1 MKKTIGLFV
10 TVFFIS
16 GCTELSEQV
25 IAQSF
30 KDDWGIVKE
39 IEFVRSGT
47 HSAYFRVVTDKVNFS
62 EIDITDFPNGKI
74 KVGDSIYRLTE
85 LSTKKADVS
94 YCKGANCQAHSTCYS
109 WQPCFSSYKSKLDQ
123 SVN

>member
-47 HSAYFRVVTDKVNFS
+47 HSAYFRVVTDKVNFR
-62 EIDITDFPNGKI
+62 
-74 KVGDSIYRLTE
+74 RLI
-85 LSTKKADVS
+85 LPIFLMAR
-94 YCKGANCQAHSTCYS
+94 
-109 WQPCFSSYKSKLDQ
+109 
-123 SVN
+123 